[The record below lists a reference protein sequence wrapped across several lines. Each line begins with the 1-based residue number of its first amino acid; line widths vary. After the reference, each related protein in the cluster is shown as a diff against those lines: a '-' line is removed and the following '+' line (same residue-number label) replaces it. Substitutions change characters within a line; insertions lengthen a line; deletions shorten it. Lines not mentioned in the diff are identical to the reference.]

1 MAGEV
6 TERCPTGIVGFD
18 NISQGGFVRNSSNV
32 IVGAPG
38 SGKST
43 FLLEFLYNGVMQYG
57 ENGLYCSFEPDILD
71 TLNDAF
77 VHGWDFFRL
86 AEEGRIKFIKFSP
99 ETSIDE
105 LKNEL
110 TRLISQN
117 DVKRICFDPVSVLA
131 LNINDEGKIRE
142 RIFDLVS
149 LMKRL
154 RVTTVLAD
162 ESMESENGSGDTV
175 TGEWTK
181 TDIIRFLSD
190 SVTSFYTTGLTPDG
204 DRTLRIEKMRRTN
217 HKREFIGM
225 KITNAGLEV
234 FGKTA
239 QQQASD
245 AMVQNLQ
252 NQINQQQQGSQMGQ
266 GGQGMGGAG
275 SNQGMQGQGGQP
287 PATGGGGGMPPG
299 GAGPGQ
305 GYS

>member
-1 MAGEV
+1 MVTEV

-18 NISQGGFVRNSSNV
+18 NMSGGGFVRNSSNV

-43 FLLEFLYNGVMQYG
+43 FLLEFLYNGVTQYG

-117 DVKRICFDPVSVLA
+117 DIRRICFDPVSVLA
-131 LNINDEGKIRE
+131 LNVTEAGKIRE
-142 RIFDLVS
+142 RVFDLVS

-154 RVTTVLAD
+154 RVTTILAD
-162 ESMESENGSGDTV
+162 ESMESDSGMGGERLD
-175 TGEWTK
+175 GEWTK

-190 SVTSFYTTGLTPDG
+190 SVTVLYTTDLTG
-204 DRTLRIEKMRRTN
+204 EADRTIKIEKMRRTS
-217 HKREFIGM
+217 HERKLIGM
-225 KITNAGLEV
+225 SITDQGLNILAISPV
-234 FGKTA
+234 
-239 QQQASD
+239 QQAVAQVTPSGP
-245 AMVQNLQ
+245 ATQVVTPAQPMQTQQPVN
-252 NQINQQQQGSQMGQ
+252 NQQQTYQSQSPQQNQQGV
-266 GGQGMGGAG
+266 
-275 SNQGMQGQGGQP
+275 
-287 PATGGGGGMPPG
+287 
-299 GAGPGQ
+299 